1 MMKKSTQQ
9 SKICPRK
16 KCRLAAFERG
26 SFFFFFYKKKYAK
39 KKKKKQQK
47 RLSRRRENV
56 SKAAAY
62 TKDSAHTLI
71 FHVNARRE
79 PRSWKETERARSC
92 PHSDTQP
99 QTTNSGVLILQ
110 SLDLRFKNVSIAFE
124 TKVCT
129 NIPVLLAQLLSQWRG
144 NTPMTASFFFF
155 FLQCAA
161 AKRSQH
167 RVPIFNIHF
176 PVHKASGHS
185 STPFF
190 TSHQSTTCSG
200 QARQKGTH
208 HGKHSK
214 CALE

>member
-1 MMKKSTQQ
+1 MR
-9 SKICPRK
+9 RK
-16 KCRLAAFERG
+16 K
-26 SFFFFFYKKKYAK
+26 KN
-39 KKKKKQQK
+39 QQK

-79 PRSWKETERARSC
+79 PRSWKEMQRALSC

-99 QTTNSGVLILQ
+99 QTTNSGALILQ
-110 SLDLRFKNVSIAFE
+110 SLDLWFKNVSMAFE

-129 NIPVLLAQLLSQWRG
+129 NIPMLLAQLLFQRRA

-155 FLQCAA
+155 FFFCSAINAA

-190 TSHQSTTCSG
+190 TSRQSTTCSG
-200 QARQKGTH
+200 QARQI
-208 HGKHSK
+208 
-214 CALE
+214 